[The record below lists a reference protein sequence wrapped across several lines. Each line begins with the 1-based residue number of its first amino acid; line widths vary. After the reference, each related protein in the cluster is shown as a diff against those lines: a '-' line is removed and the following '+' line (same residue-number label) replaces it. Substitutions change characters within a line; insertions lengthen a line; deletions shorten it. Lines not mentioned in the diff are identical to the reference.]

1 MTVLH
6 ATSIMKSYKTGKKNL
21 AVLTDINLE
30 IAKGDFVTIMGPSGC
45 GKSTLLNILGT
56 LDKADAGEL
65 SICSKKI
72 SQLSDVALS
81 GFRSRHI
88 GFVFQFHH
96 LLPEFTAEENILM
109 PSRIIGNVSRGKS
122 KVEELL
128 AYFGLNERR
137 DHFPSQL
144 SGGER
149 QRLALCRA
157 LMNDPDILL
166 ADEPTGNLDTGNAI
180 KLIEYLNNLRKE
192 FKQTILVTTHNPEV
206 AKEGNVRLILE
217 NGTLR
222 TNNLFETS

>member
-1 MTVLH
+1 
-6 ATSIMKSYKTGKKNL
+6 
-21 AVLTDINLE
+21 
-30 IAKGDFVTIMGPSGC
+30 GPSGC

-72 SQLSDVALS
+72 SQLSDTALS
-81 GFRSRHI
+81 GFRNRHI

-109 PSRIIGNVSRGKS
+109 PSRIAGNASRGKS

-128 AYFGLNERR
+128 VYFGLNERR

-180 KLIEYLNNLRKE
+180 KLIKYLNNLRKE

-222 TNNLFETS
+222 TNNLFEAS